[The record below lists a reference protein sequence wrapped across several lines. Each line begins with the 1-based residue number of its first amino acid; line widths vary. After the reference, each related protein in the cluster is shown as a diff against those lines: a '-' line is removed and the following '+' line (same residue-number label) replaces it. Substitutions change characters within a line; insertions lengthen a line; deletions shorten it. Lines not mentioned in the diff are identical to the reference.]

1 MDLMLEGRGNIMIP
15 SSENNNNDAKARKP
29 PIHHSTSPIPIRI
42 IPNTLQPSSPST
54 KIPVSAWKVLAIL
67 SCIATMVMY
76 AETMLIPAIPDLIK
90 DFNVSYSTSAWI
102 LTTYLLVGA
111 VMTPISGKLSDIYGK
126 KKMLLIIMIIYLVGV
141 SIAGFATSIYF
152 LIIARA
158 IQGIG
163 MSMFPIAFSI
173 IRDQFPR
180 EKISIG
186 QGVIT
191 SMFAS
196 GAVIGLS
203 VGGTII
209 KHYGWEATFFSIIPI
224 AVALLIII
232 WRFIHV
238 DEGKTLTPQLQQPQQ
253 YQTEQLEH
261 DNPRQKQEE
270 KEQAKAQRT
279 ERRISSSQKGENN
292 SIISKSDKNTT
303 IDIKGAIT
311 LAVTVTSFLL
321 VLTFMETG
329 DSSNTAG
336 SSVQI
341 FGFLIIGVIS
351 FILFILVERKNPS
364 PLVDLKLML
373 HKTILPANLMI
384 MIIGFSMFMV
394 FQTIP
399 ILVRNPPPLGFGEDA
414 VNTGNVQLPFALVLL
429 VFGPTSGFIISK
441 LGSVKPIIAGTII
454 TASGFLGLL
463 IFHSSEI
470 LVSANLAILST
481 GLSLTS
487 VGAMN
492 VIILST
498 PRQYS
503 GISLGMSSLM
513 RIVGA
518 SIGPALAG
526 MYMQTHQSILNLD
539 GIAQSFPSAESYNLI
554 FLTAT
559 ILSVASIALAILLRR
574 RVIKMAIPNVA

>member
-1 MDLMLEGRGNIMIP
+1 MDLILGGKENIMIP
-15 SSENNNNDAKARKP
+15 SSENNNNDVKARTP
-29 PIHHSTSPIPIRI
+29 PSYHSTSPIPIRI
-42 IPNTLQPSSPST
+42 IPRTQQPSSHST

-209 KHYGWEATFFSIIPI
+209 KHYGWEATFFSIIPV

-238 DEGKTLTPQLQQPQQ
+238 DEGTTLTPQLQQPQQ
-253 YQTEQLEH
+253 PEH

-279 ERRISSSQKGENN
+279 GKRIGSSQKGDNN

-329 DSSNTAG
+329 NSSNTAG

-341 FGFLIIGVIS
+341 FGFLIMGVIS

-539 GIAQSFPSAESYNLI
+539 GIVQSFPSAESYNLI